1 MPVIIQEAQVQVAP
15 PPDPRSGVVPEDAAR
30 EAQAAQAHAPLRPA
44 DVERLQ
50 LYLDARRAR
59 IHAD

>member
-15 PPDPRSGVVPEDAAR
+15 PPDPRAGGTSQNAAQ
-30 EAQAAQAHAPLRPA
+30 EAQTAQANAPLRPA